1 MLSLRLSKILGIDAQ
16 VVREIAKNNFK
27 LLSFETLIQGEGYLL
42 KKIVL
47 KLLFVSLIECSSRV
61 LWHSFKR

>member
-1 MLSLRLSKILGIDAQ
+1 MLKFG
-16 VVREIAKNNFK
+16 VREIPKTSFK

-47 KLLFVSLIECSSRV
+47 NFFFVSLIECSSRV